1 MRLCACVTTHPPS
14 ARHNRKDY
22 ELPVQEMRFAAR
34 DEKGSSHHADR
45 LNETG
50 KIAALL
56 RRQLEDEDTDRK
68 GNDTATCRAIE

>member
-1 MRLCACVTTHPPS
+1 
-14 ARHNRKDY
+14 
-22 ELPVQEMRFAAR
+22 MRFAAR

-68 GNDTATCRAIE
+68 GHDTATCRGVDLKSSDSNGPVAEAEWDDGA